1 MKRRVRERV
10 VGASAEED
18 GEDAD
23 GAGRELIV
31 VAGPRG
37 DGRNGQCDSQTGVTG
52 SLSRPLSHEIR
63 CRGLSV
69 SVRIFLLFEGKGR
82 SSLEVVRD

>member
-10 VGASAEED
+10 AGASAEED

-31 VAGPRG
+31 VVGPRG
-37 DGRNGQCDSQTGVTG
+37 DGRNGQCDRQTGVTG
-52 SLSRPLSHEIR
+52 SLSQPLSHEIR

-69 SVRIFLLFEGKGR
+69 SVL
-82 SSLEVVRD
+82 VVRRERKEQPRGRRD